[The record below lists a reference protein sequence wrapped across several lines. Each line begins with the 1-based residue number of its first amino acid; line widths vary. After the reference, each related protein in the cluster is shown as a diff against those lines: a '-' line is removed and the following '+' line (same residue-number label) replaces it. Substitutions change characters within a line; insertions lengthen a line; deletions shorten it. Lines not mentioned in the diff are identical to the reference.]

1 MKHERTQKCTDTGTV
16 GPHLY
21 LGIRIEDEVKE
32 MLLNSIYYSF
42 LRHSMFGKISEIL
55 ENFPQMFIRV
65 LGVCDEVGKKKKP
78 NAETIR
84 PSASL

>member
-1 MKHERTQKCTDTGTV
+1 MICERTQKCTDTGTV

-21 LGIRIEDEVKE
+21 LGIRIADEIQE

-42 LRHSMFGKISEIL
+42 LRHSMFGNILEIL
-55 ENFPQMFIRV
+55 ENFPQMLIRV
-65 LGVCDEVGKKKKP
+65 LGFREEVKKKRY
-78 NAETIR
+78 AETFR

>member
-1 MKHERTQKCTDTGTV
+1 VKCERTQKCTDTD
-16 GPHLY
+16 GPHLC
-21 LGIRIEDEVKE
+21 LGIRIEDEE
-32 MLLNSIYYSF
+32 QEILLNSVYYSF

-55 ENFPQMFIRV
+55 ENFPQMLIRV
-65 LGVCDEVGKKKKP
+65 LGVRDEIKKKP